1 MGKQKFAVIGAGH
14 GGKAIAAHLALKGFP
29 VKLYN
34 RTLSK
39 IIPIIKMGGIE
50 IEGEISGFGKLDLA
64 SDNIGEVIKDA
75 DIIMVVVP
83 AFAHAAIAERCSP
96 YLKDGQIVLL
106 NPGRTCGALEFINI
120 LRERGNNA
128 DVIVSEAQT
137 FIYASRGMGP
147 ASVKIFRIKQAI
159 PVAAIPAIK
168 TEEALDKINEAFP
181 EFISGTSVIETSFNN
196 IGAVFHPAI
205 TILNASRIESTMG
218 NFQFYIEGVTQSVAR
233 VLEEVDKERVE
244 VAHILRCKNVL
255 TAIEWLTMAYNVVE
269 GNLFD
274 AIHSNPGYVGI
285 MAPRM
290 TNVRYITE
298 DVPMSL
304 VPIAEFGRI
313 FGVKTTATD
322 ALIDLANVIFKIDFR
337 KTGRNLVRL
346 RMENLTLDEIRNV
359 FIDGSPKRLP

>member
-1 MGKQKFAVIGAGH
+1 
-14 GGKAIAAHLALKGFP
+14 
-29 VKLYN
+29 
-34 RTLSK
+34 
-39 IIPIIKMGGIE
+39 
-50 IEGEISGFGKLDLA
+50 
-64 SDNIGEVIKDA
+64 
-75 DIIMVVVP
+75 
-83 AFAHAAIAERCSP
+83 
-96 YLKDGQIVLL
+96 
-106 NPGRTCGALEFINI
+106 
-120 LRERGNNA
+120 
-128 DVIVSEAQT
+128 
-137 FIYASRGMGP
+137 
-147 ASVKIFRIKQAI
+147 
-159 PVAAIPAIK
+159 
-168 TEEALDKINEAFP
+168 
-181 EFISGTSVIETSFNN
+181 
-196 IGAVFHPAI
+196 
-205 TILNASRIESTMG
+205 MG

-255 TAIEWLTMAYNVVE
+255 TAIDWLTMAYNVVE

-304 VPIAEFGRI
+304 VPIAEFGRV

-346 RMENLTLDEIRNV
+346 GMDKLTLDEIRNV
-359 FIDGSPKRLP
+359 FIDGSPKRK

>member
-1 MGKQKFAVIGAGH
+1 MRKLSFAVVGAGH
-14 GGKAIAAHLALKGFP
+14 GGKAMAAHLALKGFP

-39 IIPIIKMGGIE
+39 IDPIIKMKGIE

-64 SDNIGEVIKDA
+64 SDKIGDVINGA

-83 AFAHAAIAERCSP
+83 AFAHAAIAERCAP

-106 NPGRTCGALEFINI
+106 NPGRTCGALEFLNI
-120 LRERGNNA
+120 LRERDNTSS
-128 DVIVSEAQT
+128 IVVCEAQT

-159 PVAAIPAIK
+159 PVAAIPAIQ
-168 TEEALDKINEAFP
+168 TESALDKINQAYP
-181 EFISGTSVIETSFNN
+181 EFISATSVIETSFNN

-205 TILNASRIESTMG
+205 TILNASRIESTLG
-218 NFQFYIEGVTQSVAR
+218 NFQFYIEGVTQSVSR
-233 VLEEVDKERVE
+233 ILEEVDQERVS
-244 VAHILRCKNVL
+244 VAHTLRCKNVL
-255 TAIEWLTMAYNVVE
+255 SAMDWLTMAYNVVE
-269 GNLFD
+269 DNLFD

-285 MAPRM
+285 MAPRT

-304 VPIAEFGRI
+304 VPIAEFGRV
-313 FGVKTTATD
+313 FGVKTPTTD
-322 ALIDLANVIFKIDFR
+322 ALIELANVIFKTDFI
-337 KTGRNLVRL
+337 KIGRNLTRL
-346 RMENLTLDEIRNV
+346 RLDNMTLDEIRNV
-359 FIDGSPKRLP
+359 FIEGAPKRLF